1 MARITATTRATP
13 WTANLKELTLSDEAP
28 ILSGTRDVAL
38 ALAQHRPEPMQTHE
52 AKFSP
57 WAPKYVIYAFY
68 DDALLAR
75 AHQEFTPY
83 KDSEFY
89 HARTGMQ
96 KDART
101 AETLGTLNVNRIHCA
116 CQSCKAPLCDYQNF
130 LVKQTVGAATQ
141 KTSREPGALQQ

>member
-1 MARITATTRATP
+1 MDC
-13 WTANLKELTLSDEAP
+13 NLKELTLSDEAP

-38 ALAQHRPEPMQTHE
+38 ALAQHRPEPTHTHG

-57 WAPKYVIYAFY
+57 WAPKDVIYAFY

-83 KDSEFY
+83 KDSKFY
-89 HARTGMQ
+89 HAKTGMQ

-101 AETLGTLNVNRIHCA
+101 VETLGTLNLNRIHCA
-116 CQSCKAPLCDYQNF
+116 CERCKAPL
-130 LVKQTVGAATQ
+130 
-141 KTSREPGALQQ
+141 